1 MNTLPKINSK
11 SDAMVYA
18 IEKADADVEV
28 ASKIY
33 HLFADN
39 MQLPDHGGQL
49 ILTYKVDT
57 DKIVSEITNSLKE
70 MANEATESEQEIP
83 VEGI

>member
-39 MQLPDHGGQL
+39 MQLPDTEIQTKESFARDTVSQL
-49 ILTYKVDT
+49 LSNLMAEKKKQESDM
-57 DKIVSEITNSLKE
+57 DITVQ
-70 MANEATESEQEIP
+70 AI
-83 VEGI
+83 